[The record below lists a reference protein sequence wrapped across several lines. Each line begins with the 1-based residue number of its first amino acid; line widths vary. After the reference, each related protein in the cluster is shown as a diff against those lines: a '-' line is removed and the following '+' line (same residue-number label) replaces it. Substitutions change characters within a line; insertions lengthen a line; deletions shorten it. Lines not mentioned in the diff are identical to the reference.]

1 MVKLSGLTTGLA
13 AAGALSAA
21 AGILSGVNA
30 LPSGVGSSTTSFG
43 MDQLLTSRSD
53 ASNNATDFLSTLS
66 AGQRHVF
73 TTSLNML
80 DSNFQ
85 PPYIFGSSRYTAYYA
100 VSLLARNAPGDAA
113 LAKQLIHNAISAQW
127 KNSSDIWY
135 GAFLDPNQPPPGKL
149 NAPKIYGSYDANSNL
164 FVATA
169 FMLAIEDFGHLM
181 DQETKTAVIESGYRA
196 VVGDTYRVFGIDG
209 DNLTPAYSNPW
220 LMRCM
225 AMSYYGNLKNDHN
238 MTSYAE
244 QYAGE
249 FYSLFDMYD
258 TLSEFNS
265 ATYTGVSLW
274 ALSLGGYLP
283 SNTTMAK
290 RAGDTISK
298 IWTKT
303 AELWQPQLN
312 SLGGSWDR
320 TYGFGLSDY
329 VSLLG
334 FYAAGLNGG
343 DAKSWPVP
351 WKLSGSPHV
360 SDAAFAPLMAITSKY
375 HDKYVSQQ
383 SRDML
388 KPCAAGNK
396 PGRLVKSH
404 AWSPPFDAD
413 VKQYGPRNYT
423 AWIADNVTVG
433 GTEIDEAVIGGPAKN
448 PTAFTPAVMMWS
460 TPDTHSLNYAQPKAS
475 WLSLYPTTQT
485 LSATA
490 SSSNLTI
497 RFPTSKAFPA
507 NYTAPTQMTLMFGT
521 SPLTVLPD
529 DFLVASNQTNG
540 KLPGMELM
548 LSGNVASGAVK
559 RSLTYDSSKNING
572 FYYYNLTFALGGLPQ
587 NTEAELVVSY
597 KLA

>member
-1 MVKLSGLTTGLA
+1 MVKLAELTTGLVA
-13 AAGALSAA
+13 AAAFALPLAQ
-21 AGILSGVNA
+21 A
-30 LPSGVGSSTTSFG
+30 LPSVSPSTTSFG
-43 MDQLLTSRSD
+43 LDELLSSRFV
-53 ASNNATDFLSTLS
+53 ANNNGTDFLSTLS
-66 AGQRHVF
+66 NGQRHVF
-73 TTSLNML
+73 STSLSML

-100 VSLLARNAPGDAA
+100 VSLLARNGPGDAA
-113 LAKQLIHNAISAQW
+113 LAKQLIHDAIAAQW

-181 DQETKTAVIESGYRA
+181 DNETKSAVIESGYRS
-196 VVGDTYRVFGIDG
+196 VVGDIYRVFGLDG

-225 AMSYYGNLKNDHN
+225 AMSYYGNLKNDAN
-238 MTSYAE
+238 MTTYAE

-274 ALSLGGYLP
+274 ALSLAGYLP
-283 SNTTMAK
+283 SKTTMAK

-298 IWTKT
+298 IWAKT

-320 TYGFGLSDY
+320 TYGFDLSDY
-329 VSLLG
+329 VNLLG
-334 FYAAGLNGG
+334 FYVAGFNNG
-343 DAKSWPVP
+343 DAKSWPEP

-360 SDAAFAPLMAITSKY
+360 SDAAFAPLIAITSKY
-375 HDKYVSQQ
+375 HDQFVSQE
-383 SRDML
+383 SREYL
-388 KPCAAGNK
+388 KPCQSGK
-396 PGRLVKSH
+396 KTGRLVKSN

-413 VKQYGPRNYT
+413 VHEYGPRNYT
-423 AWIADNVTVG
+423 AWIGDNVTVG
-433 GTEIDEAVIGGPAKN
+433 GTEIDEAAIGGPAKN

-460 TPDTHSLNYAQPKAS
+460 TPYTHSLNYAQSKAS

-485 LSATA
+485 ISAIA

-497 RFPTSKAFPA
+497 RFPPSKAFAA

-521 SPLTVLPD
+521 SPLSNLPS
-529 DFLVASNQTNG
+529 DFLVSSNVTQG
-540 KLPGMELM
+540 MLPGMELT
-548 LSGNVASGAVK
+548 LSGNVASSAVN

-572 FYYYNLTFALGGLPQ
+572 YFYYNLTFALGGLPQ
-587 NTEAELVVSY
+587 NSVPELVLSY
-597 KLA
+597 QVA

>member
-1 MVKLSGLTTGLA
+1 MVKLSALKNGYAVA
-13 AAGALSAA
+13 AALSAIA
-21 AGILSGVNA
+21 ALFAPVQA
-30 LPSGVGSSTTSFG
+30 LPSAAPNTFG
-43 MDQLLTSRSD
+43 FDELLASRS
-53 ASNNATDFLSTLS
+53 NTNATDFLATLS
-66 AGQRHVF
+66 PGQRHVF
-73 TTSLNML
+73 STTLSMM
-80 DSNFQ
+80 DANFQ
-85 PPYIFGSSRYTAYYA
+85 APYIFASSRYTAYYA
-100 VSLLARNAPGDAA
+100 VSLLARNGPGDAA
-113 LAKQLIHNAISAQW
+113 LAKQLIHNAIAAQW

-135 GAFLDPNQPPPGKL
+135 GAFLDPDQPAPGKL

-169 FMLAIEDFGHLM
+169 FILAIQDFGHLM
-181 DQETKTAVIESGYRA
+181 DSETKAAVIESGYRA

-225 AMSYYGNLKNDHN
+225 AMSYYGHLKNDAN

-244 QYAGE
+244 KYAAE

-265 ATYTGVSLW
+265 GTYTGVSLW
-274 ALSLGGYLP
+274 ALSLAGYLP

-298 IWTKT
+298 IWAKI

-329 VSLLG
+329 VNLLG
-334 FYAAGLNGG
+334 FYVAGLKDT
-343 DAKSWPVP
+343 DAKSWPEP

-375 HDKYVSQQ
+375 HDKYVSPE
-383 SRDML
+383 SRQYL
-388 KPCAAGNK
+388 LSGGSGKK
-396 PGRLVKSH
+396 TGRLVKSN

-413 VKQYGPRNYT
+413 IKQYGPRNYT
-423 AWIADNVTVG
+423 AWIGDNVSVG

-448 PTAFTPAVMMWS
+448 PTAFTPAVMLWT
-460 TPDTHSLNYAQPKAS
+460 TPDTHSLHFVQPKAS
-475 WLSLYPTTQT
+475 WLSLYPTSQT
-485 LSATA
+485 ISATA

-497 RFPTSKAFPA
+497 TFPPSRAFAA

-521 SPLTVLPD
+521 SPLNTLPS
-529 DFLVASNQTNG
+529 DFLVSSNRTDG
-540 KLPGMELM
+540 KLAGIELE
-548 LSGNVASGAVK
+548 LSGNVASNAVS

-572 FYYYNLTFALGGLPQ
+572 FYYYNLTFALGGLPK
-587 NTEAELVVSY
+587 TAVPELVVSF
-597 KLA
+597 KII

>member
-1 MVKLSGLTTGLA
+1 MVNLLALTAKLVA
-13 AAGALSAA
+13 AATLGATAGLLPTVRAYPSA
-21 AGILSGVNA
+21 ITTDNA
-30 LPSGVGSSTTSFG
+30 PGAI
-43 MDQLLTSRSD
+43 DQLLSSRSN
-53 ASNNATDFLSTLS
+53 ALNNGTDFLSSLS
-66 AGQRHVF
+66 PGQRHVF
-73 TTSLNML
+73 STTLSML

-85 PPYIFGSSRYTAYYA
+85 PPFIFGSSRYTAYYA
-100 VSLLARNAPGDAA
+100 ISLLARNGPGDAA
-113 LAKQLIHNAISAQW
+113 LAKQLFHNAIAAQW
-127 KNSSDIWY
+127 KNASDIWY
-135 GAFLDPNQPPPGKL
+135 GAFLDPNQPAPGKL
-149 NAPKIYGSYDANSNL
+149 NKPKIYGSYDANSNL

-181 DQETKTAVIESGYRA
+181 DHDTKNAVIESGYRA
-196 VVGDTYRVFGIDG
+196 VGGDTYRVFGIDD

-225 AMSYYGNLKNDHN
+225 AMSYYGHLKNDAN
-238 MTSYAE
+238 MTMYAE
-244 QYAGE
+244 RYAGE

-265 ATYTGVSLW
+265 ATYTGVALW

-298 IWTKT
+298 VWAKT
-303 AELWQPQLN
+303 AQLWQPQLN

-329 VSLLG
+329 VNLLG
-334 FYAAGLNGG
+334 FYTAGLDDGS
-343 DAKSWPVP
+343 AKNWAEP

-360 SDAAFAPLMAITSKY
+360 SDAAFAPLMAITSKF
-375 HDKYVSQQ
+375 HDQYVSQK
-383 SRDML
+383 SREYL
-388 KPCAAGNK
+388 KPCSSVGK
-396 PGRLVKSH
+396 VGRLIKSN

-423 AWIADNVTVG
+423 AWIGDNVSVG

-448 PTAFTPAVMMWS
+448 PTAFTPAVMLWK

-485 LSATA
+485 ISASA

-497 RFPTSKAFPA
+497 RFPPSRAFAA

-521 SPLTVLPD
+521 SPLNNLPS
-529 DFLVASNQTNG
+529 DFLVSSNSTNG
-540 KLPGMELM
+540 TLPGMELSF
-548 LSGNVASGAVK
+548 SGNVASGAVN

-572 FYYYNLTFALGGLPQ
+572 FYYYNLTFALGGLPKD
-587 NTEAELVVSY
+587 AVPELVVSY
-597 KLA
+597 KVV

>member
-1 MVKLSGLTTGLA
+1 MVKLSGLSSGLA
-13 AAGALSAA
+13 ATAALAVAGLLSP
-21 AGILSGVNA
+21 VQA
-30 LPSGVGSSTTSFG
+30 LPSAISRTADLG
-43 MDQLLTSRSD
+43 MDQLLSGRTD
-53 ASNNATDFLSTLS
+53 ASTNGSDFLSTLS
-66 AGQRHVF
+66 PGQRHVF
-73 TTSLNML
+73 STSLSML

-85 PPYIFGSSRYTAYYA
+85 PPFIFASSRYTAYYA
-100 VSLLARNAPGDAA
+100 VSLLARNGPGDAA
-113 LAKQLIHNAISAQW
+113 LAKQLIHNAIAAQW

-135 GAFLDPNQPPPGKL
+135 GAFLDPDSPAPGKL

-181 DQETKTAVIESGYRA
+181 DHDTKTAVIESGYRA
-196 VVGDTYRVFGIDG
+196 VVGDTYRVFGIDD
-209 DNLTPAYSNPW
+209 DNLTPAYTNPW

-225 AMSYYGNLKNDHN
+225 AMSYYGNLKNDAN

-244 QYAGE
+244 RYAGE

-265 ATYTGVSLW
+265 GTYTGVSLW

-283 SNTTMAK
+283 SNTTMHK
-290 RAGDTISK
+290 RAGDTITK
-298 IWTKT
+298 VWAKT

-329 VSLLG
+329 VNLLG
-334 FYAAGLNGG
+334 FYVAGLNDGS
-343 DAKSWPVP
+343 AKSWPEP

-375 HDKYVSQQ
+375 HDQYVSQK
-383 SRDML
+383 SREYL
-388 KPCAAGNK
+388 QPCAAGTK
-396 PGRLVKSH
+396 TGRLVKSN

-423 AWIADNVTVG
+423 AWIGDNVSVG

-448 PTAFTPAVMMWS
+448 PTAFTPAVMLWA
-460 TPDTHSLNYAQPKAS
+460 TPDTHGLKYAQPKAS

-485 LSATA
+485 ISATA

-497 RFPTSKAFPA
+497 RFPHSKAFAA
-507 NYTAPTQMTLMFGT
+507 NYTVPTQMTLMVGT
-521 SPLTVLPD
+521 SPLNNLPSN
-529 DFLVASNQTNG
+529 FLVSSNSTNG
-540 KLPGMELM
+540 TLPGIELT
-548 LSGNVASGAVK
+548 LSGNVASSAVN
-559 RSLTYDSSKNING
+559 RSLTFDSSKNVNG

-587 NTEAELVVSY
+587 NTVPELVVSY
-597 KLA
+597 KLP